1 MLNYLSD
8 NKGESII
15 KVNRTITIIYLFSV
29 PQINDSKIV
38 WEVVRILVKAKPES
52 RHIIKALLKA
62 AVVSERLF
70 IFPHDGVIAF
80 EAGTY

>member
-8 NKGESII
+8 NKGESHD
-15 KVNRTITIIYLFSV
+15 TIIYLFSV

-38 WEVVRILVKAKPES
+38 WEVVRIHVKAKPES
-52 RHIIKALLKA
+52 KHIIKALLKA

-80 EAGTY
+80 EAGIY

>member
-1 MLNYLSD
+1 MD
-8 NKGESII
+8 
-15 KVNRTITIIYLFSV
+15 RTVTIINLFPI
-29 PQINDSKIV
+29 PQINNSEIV
-38 WEVVRILVKAKPES
+38 WEANWILIEAKPKTK
-52 RHIIKALLKA
+52 HIIKALLKA

>member
-1 MLNYLSD
+1 M
-8 NKGESII
+8 
-15 KVNRTITIIYLFSV
+15 NRTITIIYLFSV
-29 PQINDSKIV
+29 PQINGSKIV
-38 WEVVRILVKAKPES
+38 WEVVRILVEAKPES
-52 RHIIKALLKA
+52 KHIIKALLKA

>member
-8 NKGESII
+8 NKGESHDNHHLP
-15 KVNRTITIIYLFSV
+15 VSV

-38 WEVVRILVKAKPES
+38 WEVVRILVEAKPES
-52 RHIIKALLKA
+52 KHIIKALLKA